1 MTISNLPKAKKAV
14 LVRRPEN
21 EITDDLF
28 NIIEEDVIE
37 PKEGEVLVRVDTI
50 AIDAWIRTTFDE
62 GSYHETSEIN
72 QGIGA
77 LGIGEIIISKSDKF
91 KEGDIVSG
99 PMGAQTHI
107 TMNEL
112 AYQKISDSEINA
124 ELNIGLLG
132 LTTGLTAYFGIKD
145 VGKLKAGETVVVSG
159 AAGGVGIIVC
169 QIAKAMGAKVI
180 GIAGG
185 GEKCGFL
192 LNEIKVDHAIDYKNQ
207 SVIEELEKIC
217 KNSIDVF
224 FDNVGGEILND
235 VLNNLNTGAR
245 IAICGAISQYNNF
258 ENILG
263 PSAYLKLAESYSR
276 MEGFT
281 VMHFVEKYP
290 EAIKELTKLYNEGKI
305 IVPTHY
311 EEGIESFPKALQMLF
326 NGGHTGKLMVKM

>member
-1 MTISNLPKAKKAV
+1 MTISNLPNVKKAV
-14 LVRRPEN
+14 LIKRPKN

-28 NIIEEDVIE
+28 KIIEEEVIE

-62 GSYHETSEIN
+62 GSYHETSELN

-145 VGKLKAGETVVVSG
+145 VGKLKPGETVVVSG

-169 QIAKAMGAKVI
+169 QIAKA
-180 GIAGG
+180 
-185 GEKCGFL
+185 CL
-192 LNEIKVDHAIDYKNQ
+192 LYT
-207 SVIEELEKIC
+207 S
-217 KNSIDVF
+217 
-224 FDNVGGEILND
+224 
-235 VLNNLNTGAR
+235 
-245 IAICGAISQYNNF
+245 
-258 ENILG
+258 
-263 PSAYLKLAESYSR
+263 PSPR
-276 MEGFT
+276 DRG
-281 VMHFVEKYP
+281 
-290 EAIKELTKLYNEGKI
+290 
-305 IVPTHY
+305 
-311 EEGIESFPKALQMLF
+311 
-326 NGGHTGKLMVKM
+326 

>member
-1 MTISNLPKAKKAV
+1 MTISNLPNVKKAV
-14 LVRRPEN
+14 LIKRPKN

-28 NIIEEDVIE
+28 KIIEEEVIE

-62 GSYHETSEIN
+62 GSYHETSELN

-145 VGKLKAGETVVVSG
+145 VGKLKPGETVVVSG

-185 GEKCGFL
+185 NEKCNFL
-192 LNEIKVDHAIDYKNQ
+192 LKEIKVDHTINYKNQ
-207 SVIEELEKIC
+207 LVIEELEKIC
-217 KNSIDVF
+217 KDSIDVF

-235 VLNNLNTGAR
+235 VLNNLNTRAR
-245 IAICGAISQYNNF
+245 IVICGAISQYNNF

-263 PSAYLKLAESYSR
+263 PNAYLKLAESYSR

-311 EEGIESFPKALQMLF
+311 EEGIESFPKAIQMLF